1 MGRVTAIEIGLYY
14 TKICEVDFK
23 TRNTKVYKSV
33 IFDTPENT
41 IEDGYIRDK
50 TSFAEELRRQLKQNK
65 FKNKNVVF
73 TVASN
78 KILSREVT
86 IPAVKDNRIMD
97 IVRAEANEYFPMDIS
112 EHVLTYSLLENLP
125 ETKQKKIM
133 VFAAPLTLVKNYYSL
148 AEMLGVTVVALDYIG
163 NSTYQILRHLQGG
176 DVNFVVQINQQN
188 TLVSILRGGALAMQ
202 RNVNFGVA
210 SILDVLRGYG
220 DFEKLSPAE
229 CYDLICKKRFI
240 KKNMGALDDDVNN
253 IAVEMVDDVMDEV
266 YQFVNNINR
275 IIEYYNA
282 NEQEY
287 KVDKIYLV
295 GRGTKIMGIS
305 DLLGNEL
312 SLPIEI
318 ITSLHGV
325 SFRKY
330 PPELKEHLDEMFSC
344 AGAAVNPASF
354 VPEEMIQKN
363 LKKDNMRLYILLL
376 ILVFVASGT
385 LIFSGYL
392 ALEEERTKQEELRTE
407 REKYLYI
414 QEIYAKYERSVA
426 AMTEAAWLDA
436 NAKSYNAK
444 LNELIAA
451 LEQMLPTDCIVQSL
465 SVSGDTIFA
474 SFVTGSKETAAQLL
488 VQLKKIPYI
497 GATSISG
504 ITENAPEESG
514 LATVTFSVSMTWNSD
529 WEEAEQDEQ

>member
-1 MGRVTAIEIGLYY
+1 M
-14 TKICEVDFK
+14 
-23 TRNTKVYKSV
+23 
-33 IFDTPENT
+33 
-41 IEDGYIRDK
+41 
-50 TSFAEELRRQLKQNK
+50 
-65 FKNKNVVF
+65 
-73 TVASN
+73 
-78 KILSREVT
+78 
-86 IPAVKDNRIMD
+86 
-97 IVRAEANEYFPMDIS
+97 
-112 EHVLTYSLLENLP
+112 
-125 ETKQKKIM
+125 
-133 VFAAPLTLVKNYYSL
+133 
-148 AEMLGVTVVALDYIG
+148 
-163 NSTYQILRHLQGG
+163 
-176 DVNFVVQINQQN
+176 
-188 TLVSILRGGALAMQ
+188 
-202 RNVNFGVA
+202 
-210 SILDVLRGYG
+210 
-220 DFEKLSPAE
+220 
-229 CYDLICKKRFI
+229 
-240 KKNMGALDDDVNN
+240 
-253 IAVEMVDDVMDEV
+253 
-266 YQFVNNINR
+266 
-275 IIEYYNA
+275 
-282 NEQEY
+282 
-287 KVDKIYLV
+287 
-295 GRGTKIMGIS
+295 
-305 DLLGNEL
+305 
-312 SLPIEI
+312 
-318 ITSLHGV
+318 HGV